1 MSSSYL
7 EQAIGG
13 IVFYDVT
20 SKESLEK
27 ALIWADNLEKAS
39 KNGVI
44 MLLGNKVDI
53 CQNDPSMRKVETE
66 YAKLIADQ
74 RNFLFFETSALNKE
88 NVSLAFEKL
97 AEG

>member
-7 EQAIGG
+7 KQAIGG
-13 IVFYDVT
+13 IVFYDET
-20 SKESLEK
+20 SEESFEK
-27 ALIWADNLEKAS
+27 ALIWADNLEKTS
-39 KNGVI
+39 KNCVI

-66 YAKLIADQ
+66 YAKVIADQ
-74 RNFLFFETSALNKE
+74 KNFLFFETSALNVA